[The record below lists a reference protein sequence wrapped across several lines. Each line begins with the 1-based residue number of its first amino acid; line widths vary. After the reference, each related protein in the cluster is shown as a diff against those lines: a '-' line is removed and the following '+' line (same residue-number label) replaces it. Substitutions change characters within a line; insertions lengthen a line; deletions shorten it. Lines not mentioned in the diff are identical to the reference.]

1 VHGLDVA
8 AVDDDENKGKKDSE
22 GLALWRR
29 TIEELLAKGYKSAEA
44 IEGANLILEAYKR
57 QRAAESD
64 TPVSH
69 RRPSGEY
76 TILSGVRN
84 RRSTG

>member
-1 VHGLDVA
+1 MDVA
-8 AVDDDENKGKKDSE
+8 EVRNDEDTGKKDSE

-29 TIEELLAKGYKSAEA
+29 TIEELLIKGCTSAEA

-57 QRAAESD
+57 QHAESD
-64 TPVSH
+64 APASH

-76 TILSGVRN
+76 RISSRGRN